1 MQRRGSRL
9 KSPLDFDTEIYN
21 RIEKMFSG
29 LHVEAKEGDIN
40 SSLWKPK
47 INAS

>member
-1 MQRRGSRL
+1 MRKLYKIRSKNL
-9 KSPLDFDTEIYN
+9 
-21 RIEKMFSG
+21 FSG

>member
-1 MQRRGSRL
+1 L
-9 KSPLDFDTEIYN
+9 
-21 RIEKMFSG
+21 FSG